1 MQRMTR
7 YNFFVLPI
15 RSRYKWKVPLPVP
28 VPIKI
33 LNNFPIPVPMP
44 VQVQDSDTEEN
55 RALYKAFGQDLQVL
69 RYRDPQCVYAYH
81 HAPPLCSL
89 VFLVCLIRSDE
100 QKEQSL
106 ARMRR
111 MPTESRGESKLLAS
125 PSRGS
130 SLLNHKRKE
139 TTGGRAEEE
148 TKVKCKQCQRS

>member
-1 MQRMTR
+1 MEPLVRKYRDYASREKGRNQRGKT
-7 YNFFVLPI
+7 
-15 RSRYKWKVPLPVP
+15 
-28 VPIKI
+28 
-33 LNNFPIPVPMP
+33 
-44 VQVQDSDTEEN
+44 DSDTEEN